1 MPVLITRSACCLVSA
16 TLTSG
21 HQTEAEDQMLISAP
35 SVDCT
40 SGLKG
45 TNAIGLKGT
54 NAIGLQDQMLLVSR
68 EQMLLVSREQ
78 MLVVPRSKLG
88 HTTSYLIRCMSVSS
102 GLVWPRSIAFLRAG
116 VSLGICPL
124 FLSTSSST
132 EDAVA
137 TMCCI
142 LTPNCSGMQAT
153 SVLPA
158 ITWPHIIACALLSH
172 AHS

>member
-21 HQTEAEDQMLISAP
+21 HQTEAEDQMLISSP

-45 TNAIGLKGT
+45 TNAIGLKKT
-54 NAIGLQDQMLLVSR
+54 NAVGLQDQK
-68 EQMLLVSREQ
+68 LLVSREQ

>member
-1 MPVLITRSACCLVSA
+1 MIKGWLMLVLITRSACLVSA
-16 TLTSG
+16 PLTSG
-21 HQTEAEDQMLISAP
+21 HQTAAVMTEDHMLISAP
-35 SVDCT
+35 SDRKF
-40 SGLKG
+40 GLKG
-45 TNAIGLKGT
+45 TNAIGLKG
-54 NAIGLQDQMLLVSR
+54 R

-78 MLVVPRSKLG
+78 KLLVPRSKLG
-88 HTTSYLIRCMSVSS
+88 YTTSYLIRCMSASS

-153 SVLPA
+153 HVLSA
-158 ITWPHIIACALLSH
+158 IAWPHMITCALLLCR
-172 AHS
+172 

>member
-21 HQTEAEDQMLISAP
+21 HQTEAEDQMLISSP

-45 TNAIGLKGT
+45 TNAIGLKKT
-54 NAIGLQDQMLLVSR
+54 NATGLQDQK
-68 EQMLLVSREQ
+68 LLVSREQ

>member
-1 MPVLITRSACCLVSA
+1 MIKGWLMPVLITRSACCLVSA

-21 HQTEAEDQMLISAP
+21 HQTEAEDQMLISSP

-45 TNAIGLKGT
+45 TNAIGLKKT
-54 NAIGLQDQMLLVSR
+54 NATGLQDQK
-68 EQMLLVSREQ
+68 LLVSREQ

>member
-1 MPVLITRSACCLVSA
+1 MIKGWLMPVLITRSACCLVSA

-45 TNAIGLKGT
+45 TNAIGLKKT
-54 NAIGLQDQMLLVSR
+54 NAIGLQDQK
-68 EQMLLVSREQ
+68 LLVSREQ

-158 ITWPHIIACALLSH
+158 ITWPHIIACELLSCR
-172 AHS
+172 

>member
-1 MPVLITRSACCLVSA
+1 MLITRSACCLVSA

-21 HQTEAEDQMLISAP
+21 HQTEAEDQMLISSP

-45 TNAIGLKGT
+45 TNAIGLKKT
-54 NAIGLQDQMLLVSR
+54 NAIGLQDQK
-68 EQMLLVSREQ
+68 LLVSREQ

>member
-21 HQTEAEDQMLISAP
+21 HQTEAEDQMLISSP

-45 TNAIGLKGT
+45 TNAIGLKKT
-54 NAIGLQDQMLLVSR
+54 NAIGLQDQK
-68 EQMLLVSREQ
+68 LLVSREQ